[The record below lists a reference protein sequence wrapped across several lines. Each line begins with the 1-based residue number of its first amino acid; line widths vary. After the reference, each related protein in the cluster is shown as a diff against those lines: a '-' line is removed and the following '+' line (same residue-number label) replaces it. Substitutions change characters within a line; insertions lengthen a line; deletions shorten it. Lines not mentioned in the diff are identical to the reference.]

1 MTQTPNLADVGAPPA
16 DIDQLLKRGHERL
29 HRLSSTARLD
39 AELLLAH
46 VLEATRA
53 SLGAHGEVRPAP
65 ERVLRYQ
72 ELIERRARGEPIAYL
87 TGEREFWSLSLTVTA
102 DVLVPRPETE
112 LAVERCLALYGA
124 QSINAADLGTGSGA
138 IALALAHE
146 RPAWRI
152 VATDR
157 SVAALGV
164 ARANATRLGLHQVR
178 FACGDWLGALGP
190 DGQSC
195 FDLIVSNPPYVAAG
209 DPHLRDLGYEPAGA
223 LTPGL
228 SGMEALEAILRSA
241 PPYLVRGGWLVLEHG
256 HDQGARLAGAL
267 VAAGYARVRSHADL
281 AGHDRVTEA
290 QWPGAWEDISMV
302 QFETSHGNFTI
313 DLYEK
318 DAPLTVANFLQYVD
332 DGFFDGTIFHRI
344 VPGFVIQ
351 GGGLTADFDQKKT
364 REPVKN
370 EADNGVRNQRGT
382 LSMAR
387 TNDVNSAT
395 SQFFVNLADNE
406 FLDNRPGNF
415 GYAVFGR
422 VTHGM
427 DVIDKIA
434 KVKTGRRKMYTDAPM
449 EDVLIK
455 SARRTEK
462 AK

>member
-1 MTQTPNLADVGAPPA
+1 
-16 DIDQLLKRGHERL
+16 
-29 HRLSSTARLD
+29 
-39 AELLLAH
+39 
-46 VLEATRA
+46 
-53 SLGAHGEVRPAP
+53 
-65 ERVLRYQ
+65 
-72 ELIERRARGEPIAYL
+72 
-87 TGEREFWSLSLTVTA
+87 
-102 DVLVPRPETE
+102 
-112 LAVERCLALYGA
+112 
-124 QSINAADLGTGSGA
+124 
-138 IALALAHE
+138 
-146 RPAWRI
+146 
-152 VATDR
+152 
-157 SVAALGV
+157 
-164 ARANATRLGLHQVR
+164 
-178 FACGDWLGALGP
+178 
-190 DGQSC
+190 
-195 FDLIVSNPPYVAAG
+195 
-209 DPHLRDLGYEPAGA
+209 
-223 LTPGL
+223 
-228 SGMEALEAILRSA
+228 
-241 PPYLVRGGWLVLEHG
+241 
-256 HDQGARLAGAL
+256 
-267 VAAGYARVRSHADL
+267 
-281 AGHDRVTEA
+281 
-290 QWPGAWEDISMV
+290 MV

-313 DLYEK
+313 ELYEK

-395 SQFFVNLADNE
+395 SQFFVNLTDNE

>member
-1 MTQTPNLADVGAPPA
+1 
-16 DIDQLLKRGHERL
+16 
-29 HRLSSTARLD
+29 
-39 AELLLAH
+39 
-46 VLEATRA
+46 
-53 SLGAHGEVRPAP
+53 
-65 ERVLRYQ
+65 
-72 ELIERRARGEPIAYL
+72 
-87 TGEREFWSLSLTVTA
+87 
-102 DVLVPRPETE
+102 
-112 LAVERCLALYGA
+112 
-124 QSINAADLGTGSGA
+124 
-138 IALALAHE
+138 
-146 RPAWRI
+146 
-152 VATDR
+152 
-157 SVAALGV
+157 
-164 ARANATRLGLHQVR
+164 
-178 FACGDWLGALGP
+178 
-190 DGQSC
+190 
-195 FDLIVSNPPYVAAG
+195 
-209 DPHLRDLGYEPAGA
+209 
-223 LTPGL
+223 
-228 SGMEALEAILRSA
+228 
-241 PPYLVRGGWLVLEHG
+241 
-256 HDQGARLAGAL
+256 
-267 VAAGYARVRSHADL
+267 
-281 AGHDRVTEA
+281 
-290 QWPGAWEDISMV
+290 MV